1 MAKLRR
7 YIEWMSRG
15 RLTGRVVYVTTEWNV
30 PQPLPG
36 AEWQRDATFDAAE
49 EILRDPDL
57 KTVFKA
63 AIDNEVEVVQKDVE
77 RIANLEPKAKSK

>member
-1 MAKLRR
+1 
-7 YIEWMSRG
+7 MSRG
-15 RLTGRVVYVTTEWNV
+15 RLTGRVIHVTTEWNV
-30 PQPLPG
+30 PPALPG
-36 AEWQRDATFDAAE
+36 AEWQRDATFNAAD

-63 AIDNEVEVVQKDVE
+63 ALDKGAEVVQKDVK